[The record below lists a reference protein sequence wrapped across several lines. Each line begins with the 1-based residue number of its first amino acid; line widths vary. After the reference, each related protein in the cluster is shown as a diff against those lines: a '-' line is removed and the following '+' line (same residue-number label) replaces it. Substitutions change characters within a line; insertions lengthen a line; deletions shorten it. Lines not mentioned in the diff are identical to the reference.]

1 MEPSRSEVGGD
12 PAPPSVTFRLTA
24 DEAYRVSRMLI
35 PRWTPVVIWTGGIL
49 ILICGAVLIAGG
61 QEGLGIGLVVPA
73 IFLLA
78 SRPIAR
84 ALSMRRIARTLAK
97 IPEPLELTL
106 GPDGIS
112 GTRGQSS
119 SLVAWA
125 DIAAVDVRGPFVWVR
140 GHVRPVYAIPLACV
154 QRRRGRAGLRGC
166 GERSSGRVVPG
177 LIALRDQ
184 DRPRRW
190 SNQSERST
198 RMTSPM
204 A

>member
-1 MEPSRSEVGGD
+1 MEPSRSGAIGD
-12 PAPPSVTFRLTA
+12 PATRSVTFRLTA
-24 DEAYRVSRMLI
+24 DEAYRVGRMLI

-106 GPDGIS
+106 GPDGIR
-112 GTRGQSS
+112 GARGQSS

-125 DIAAVDVRGPFVWVR
+125 DIGSVDVRGSFVWVQ
-140 GHVRPVYAIPLACV
+140 GHARPVYAIPLREFSGDEDAQAFV
-154 QRRRGRAGLRGC
+154 AAANGLLAESSRA
-166 GERSSGRVVPG
+166 
-177 LIALRDQ
+177 
-184 DRPRRW
+184 
-190 SNQSERST
+190 
-198 RMTSPM
+198 
-204 A
+204 